1 MISNSYGLII
11 EGLVAVLLALTIGY
25 CMLLNRRLTRL
36 RNDEHSFKDTIAEL
50 VTATESAERAI
61 AGLKLTV
68 RESEEILAK
77 RLRDSEL
84 IAADLQRELKRGE
97 GVLSRIIRIT
107 EAANDPRPQEQ
118 VAAPEPVLNAQALI
132 RRRAAETVAAAQA
145 LASRA
150 RLRAGQAA

>member
-1 MISNSYGLII
+1 MIANSYGLII

-84 IAADLQRELKRGE
+84 IATDLQRELKRGE

-107 EAANDPRPQEQ
+107 EAANDPRPYEREG
-118 VAAPEPVLNAQALI
+118 AHMTTAPAVPEKSANIP
-132 RRRAAETVAAAQA
+132 
-145 LASRA
+145 
-150 RLRAGQAA
+150 